1 MYTTRQYTLTLLIV
15 WNYGCTFTLDGHSL
29 SPCSVSVIEKWQQQI
44 IKLLLRLYTP
54 LDSRRKDIYSTPDH
68 LLHPDPHRILFC
80 GD

>member
-1 MYTTRQYTLTLLIV
+1 MELWMHFHFGWPFPL
-15 WNYGCTFTLDGHSL
+15 
-29 SPCSVSVIEKWQQQI
+29 VIEKWQQQI

-68 LLHPDPHRILFC
+68 LLHPDPHRILLC